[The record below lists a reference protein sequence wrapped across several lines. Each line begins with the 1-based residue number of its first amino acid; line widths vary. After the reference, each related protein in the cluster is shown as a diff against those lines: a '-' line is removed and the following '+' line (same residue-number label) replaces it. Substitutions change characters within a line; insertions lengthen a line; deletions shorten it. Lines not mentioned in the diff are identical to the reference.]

1 MMDINN
7 NNKNKELEI
16 INLSKKYGNKVIFN
30 NLNIQIPKGKSI
42 GIMGPSGTGKSV
54 LLKCIL
60 GLTDYEGQILYKGSL
75 LEKKNRKNLYNHS
88 GMLFQNG
95 ALFDSLNVWQ
105 NITFKLIN
113 SSFFYSSENCLSIAK
128 KMLNEVELSEDVLQN
143 MPSELSGG
151 MQKRVALARAIVNN
165 PNILFF
171 DEPTTGLD
179 PLTTKSI
186 NNLIFKLIKKDVTSL
201 IISHDPISIQKIC
214 DEVIFLTDGIIEW
227 QGNIKEMLTS
237 EHKMLKDYLNSKN

>member
-1 MMDINN
+1 M
-7 NNKNKELEI
+7 NKGKDKNIELEI
-16 INLSKKYGNKVIFN
+16 INLKKFGNKQIFN

-60 GLTDYEGQILYKGSL
+60 GLTDYEGKILYKDTFR
-75 LEKKNRKNLYNHS
+75 EKRKDLYNHS

-95 ALFDSLNVWQ
+95 ALFDSLNIWQ

-113 SSFFYSSENCLSIAK
+113 ASFFYSTENCLSIAK
-128 KMLNEVELSEDVLQN
+128 KVLNEVELGDDILQN

-186 NNLIFKLIKKDVTSL
+186 NNLIFKLTKNNVTSL
-201 IISHDPISIQKIC
+201 SIS
-214 DEVIFLTDGIIEW
+214 
-227 QGNIKEMLTS
+227 
-237 EHKMLKDYLNSKN
+237 

>member
-1 MMDINN
+1 MDINN
-7 NNKNKELEI
+7 NNNKELEI

-60 GLTDYEGQILYKGSL
+60 GLTDYEGKILYKGTL
-75 LEKKNRKNLYNHS
+75 LDKRNRKDLYNQS

-113 SSFFYSSENCLSIAK
+113 AGLFYSTVNCLLVAK
-128 KMLNEVELSEDVLQN
+128 KMLNQVELGDDILQN
-143 MPSELSGG
+143 MPSPPYFWANHQVSYHFG
-151 MQKRVALARAIVNN
+151 KRL
-165 PNILFF
+165 PS
-171 DEPTTGLD
+171 PT
-179 PLTTKSI
+179 
-186 NNLIFKLIKKDVTSL
+186 
-201 IISHDPISIQKIC
+201 
-214 DEVIFLTDGIIEW
+214 
-227 QGNIKEMLTS
+227 QGHIG
-237 EHKMLKDYLNSKN
+237 H

>member
-1 MMDINN
+1 MMNKENN
-7 NNKNKELEI
+7 NNIELEI
-16 INLSKKYGNKVIFN
+16 INLSKKFGNKVIFR

-60 GLTDYEGQILYKGSL
+60 GLTDYEGKILYKGTL
-75 LEKKNRKNLYNHS
+75 LEKNNRKNLYDHS

-113 SSFFYSSENCLSIAK
+113 ASFFYSTVNCLSIAK
-128 KMLNEVELSEDVLQN
+128 KVLNEVELGDDILQN

-165 PNILFF
+165 PSILFF

-186 NNLIFKLIKKDVTSL
+186 NNLIFKLIKNNVTSL

>member
-1 MMDINN
+1 MMDIKNN
-7 NNKNKELEI
+7 NNNKELEI

-60 GLTDYEGQILYKGSL
+60 GLTDYEGKILYKGTL
-75 LEKKNRKNLYNHS
+75 LDKRNRKDLYDQS

-105 NITFKLIN
+105 NITFKFIN
-113 SSFFYSSENCLSIAK
+113 AGFFYSTVNCLLVAK
-128 KMLNEVELSEDVLQN
+128 KMLNQVELGDDILQN

-151 MQKRVALARAIVNN
+151 MQKRVALARAIVNS

-186 NNLIFKLIKKDVTSL
+186 NNLIFKLIKKNVTSL
-201 IISHDPISIQKIC
+201 IIYHDPISIQKIC
-214 DEVIFLTDGIIEW
+214 DEVIFLIDGIIEW
-227 QGNIKEMLTS
+227 QGNIKEMSTS
-237 EHKMLKDYLNSKN
+237 KHKMLKDYLNSKN

>member
-1 MMDINN
+1 M
-7 NNKNKELEI
+7 NKNNPNEIVLEI
-16 INLSKKYGNKVIFN
+16 KNLFKKFENKIILN
-30 NLNIQIPKGKSI
+30 DLNIKISRGKSI
-42 GIMGPSGTGKSV
+42 GVMGPSGTGKSI

-60 GLTDYEGQILYKGSL
+60 GLTDYNGQILYNGEL
-75 LEKKNRKNLYNHS
+75 LERKNREVLYNNS
-88 GMLFQNG
+88 GMLFQGG

-105 NITFKLIN
+105 NISFKIMNN
-113 SSFFYSSENCLSIAK
+113 SSSHSKKDSILIAK
-128 KMLNEVELSEDVLQN
+128 KMLNEVYLSEEVLQN

>member
-1 MMDINN
+1 MDDNI
-7 NNKNKELEI
+7 ELEI
-16 INLSKKYGNKVIFN
+16 RNLSKKFGNKIVFK

-60 GLTDYEGQILYKGSL
+60 GLTNYDGKIFYNGTL
-75 LEKKNRKNLYNHS
+75 LEKKSRKDLYNNS

-105 NITFKLIN
+105 NVAFKLIN
-113 SSFFYSSENCLSIAK
+113 ASFFYSTTNCLSIAK
-128 KMLNEVELSEDVLQN
+128 KMLNEVELGEDILQN

-151 MQKRVALARAIVNN
+151 MQKRVALARAIVNK

-186 NNLIFKLIKKDVTSL
+186 NKLIYKLIYKNNITSL

-214 DEVIFLTDGIIEW
+214 DEVIFLTDGVINW

-237 EHKMLKDYLNSKN
+237 KHKILKDYLNSKN

>member
-1 MMDINN
+1 MMNIEND
-7 NNKNKELEI
+7 KNIELEI
-16 INLSKKYGNKVIFN
+16 INLSKKFGNKVVFR
-30 NLNIQIPKGKSI
+30 NLNIQIPKGKSV

-60 GLTDYEGQILYKGSL
+60 GLTDYEGQILYKGIL
-75 LEKKNRKNLYNHS
+75 LEKKNRKDLYNHS

-113 SSFFYSSENCLSIAK
+113 SSFFYSSVNCLSIAK
-128 KMLNEVELSEDVLQN
+128 KMLNEVDLSEEVLQN

-214 DEVIFLTDGIIEW
+214 DEVIFLIDGIIEW
-227 QGNIKEMLTS
+227 QGNIKEMS
-237 EHKMLKDYLNSKN
+237 ASKHKMLKDYLNSKN